1 MPSPDFSEYVDLT
14 IFDKDVTDV
23 YNDAVEYA
31 QIALPEFNPRV
42 GTIENA
48 ILEATSHQ
56 TASMIA
62 TLNRMPDGLMEGVL
76 KLIGFDRIEATP
88 SLGTVLIT
96 LSVDTGQTIAAGTVF
111 SYDVYDG
118 AGVLTQNLYETTADL
133 TIAPN
138 NTTGSVSVQAS
149 DPSLYP
155 DIPIPSNLTVV
166 SSTPFILSASLTA
179 LTTSGTDSETDEE
192 YFNRGVTYLNSLSNA
207 ITTASQLSSYLSVNY
222 PTVSRFKVYDL
233 TQAKE
238 NDVTNAVL
246 TSNVVTLTTRYAH
259 GFSVSDVVDVADM
272 ANNVYNG
279 TYTITVVPSTTT
291 FSYARTNAN
300 IATAATTVG
309 SVVLGNGMLFATANV
324 GGAVTISMC
333 DSAGAAIG
341 TAQKLAIETAVESK
355 VVAGLNI
362 FLHDMN
368 TFNVNVSA
376 TIVVLP
382 NYSTATVGTAV
393 SEAIEEYLSVAGWD
407 FATSVNSLYLTTIAS
422 QVAGVKY
429 VSTMDATINGSTS
442 FATDNG
448 NDVTILEK
456 GVIPI
461 GDCTTVATAA

>member
-31 QIALPEFNPRV
+31 QIALPEFTPRV

-62 TLNRMPDGLMEGVL
+62 TFNRMPDGLMEGIL
-76 KLIGFDRIEATP
+76 KLIGFDRIEATS
-88 SLGTVLIT
+88 SLATVEIT
-96 LSVDTGQTIAAGTVF
+96 LSVNTGQTIAAGTVF

-118 AGVLTQNLYETTADL
+118 AGVLTQNFYETTVDL
-133 TIAPN
+133 TIAN
-138 NTTGSVSVQAS
+138 GNTTGSVSVQAS
-149 DPSLYP
+149 TPSLYP

-179 LTTSGTDSETDEE
+179 LTTAGTDSETDEE
-192 YFNRGVTYLNSLSNA
+192 YFNRAVTYLNSLSNA
-207 ITTASQLSSYLSVNY
+207 ITTASQLFSYLSVNY

-246 TSNVVTLTTRYAH
+246 ASNVVTLTTRYAH
-259 GFSVSDVVDVADM
+259 GFSVADVVDVADM

-341 TAQKLAIETAVESK
+341 TVQKLAIETAVESK

-456 GVIPI
+456 GVIPV